1 MIVVDSANNA
11 RSRLMRLTEAAGNLR
26 RQAAVEV
33 RVGKEDEARELLLQK
48 KKVIQALEK
57 SKKRVELLDKLS
69 GKLNEVILCIFLKL
83 MKKIGMFG
91 FKVVIICLKRLKV
104 HANLLF
110 LFYLDL
116 KLAQDWWHFF
126 GVL

>member
-57 SKKRVELLDKLS
+57 SKKRVELLDTLS

-83 MKKIGMFG
+83 MKK
-91 FKVVIICLKRLKV
+91 
-104 HANLLF
+104 N
-110 LFYLDL
+110 
-116 KLAQDWWHFF
+116 WHVWF
-126 GVL
+126 